1 MPSSAAALAAVI
13 VPVDSAAASAA
24 ATRKRTAARERRI
37 IAALATFLLKLG
49 SKSLTAL
56 KSPPKKI
63 HTPAEIARS
72 QCGMGLSEV
81 LVR

>member
-37 IAALATFLLKLG
+37 IAALATFLKLG

-56 KSPPKKI
+56 IKSPPKKI

>member
-1 MPSSAAALAAVI
+1 VPSSAAALAAVI

-37 IAALATFLLKLG
+37 IAALATFLKLG